1 MFMDKMVNKEVD
13 EDVEEEM
20 HQQEASDTSGTV
32 GSRLVEQRPDR
43 LTGELTLANT
53 GNWPAA
59 ANTGSCSHSS
69 ADRHNQQLSQ
79 LLLKMEKTRYVGK
92 LYHVCS
98 AQHLNLFQSSTFSI
112 SLDIN
117 WQPK

>member
-13 EDVEEEM
+13 EEVEEEM

-32 GSRLVEQRPDR
+32 GSSREQRPDR

-69 ADRHNQQLSQ
+69 ADRHNQQSSQ
-79 LLLKMEKTRYVGK
+79 LL
-92 LYHVCS
+92 
-98 AQHLNLFQSSTFSI
+98 
-112 SLDIN
+112 
-117 WQPK
+117 